1 MVSLDGDDL
10 GQRPAASLDVDISR
24 LSVEKLS
31 PWSDDCLETV
41 LRRRIVDLE
50 QIEEHLRRQV

>member
-1 MVSLDGDDL
+1 VVSLDGDDL